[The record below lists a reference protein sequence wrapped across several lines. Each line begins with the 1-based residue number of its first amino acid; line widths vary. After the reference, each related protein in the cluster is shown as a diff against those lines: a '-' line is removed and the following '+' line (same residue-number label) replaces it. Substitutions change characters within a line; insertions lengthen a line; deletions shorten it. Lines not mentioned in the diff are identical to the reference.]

1 MLKNRTQAPPLE
13 NKIIPWTP
21 LPPPPPFE
29 KIFWIQ
35 ACTST
40 IDLPEQVHIQLK
52 LDEKSYRVTA
62 PLIHLSMKIS
72 NYG

>member
-21 LPPPPPFE
+21 LPPLE